1 MQYFATLPKILKT
14 DATGQSILMTNLI
27 ARSSVV
33 PSLLNNAALFYQYDI
48 QDTDTP
54 ESIAYKY
61 YGESYRYWIV
71 LFANQIID
79 PQWNWPMNNVV
90 FAEYLA
96 NKYPDV
102 DVYTVTHHYEKII
115 TQFDAGTN
123 TTTVDKVEI
132 SLDDYNNLYPSTNSY
147 SLPTGQATVIISKS
161 AVSIYDYEL
170 GLNEANRTIRILN
183 NTFVGEIE
191 KEFKSL
197 MKS

>member
-14 DATGQSILMTNLI
+14 DATGQSILMTNLVS
-27 ARSSVV
+27 RSSVV

>member
-1 MQYFATLPKILKT
+1 MQYFATLPKLVKT
-14 DATGQSILMTNLI
+14 DASGQSVLMTNLVS
-27 ARSSVV
+27 RSSVV

-48 QDTDTP
+48 QDADTP

-71 LFANQIID
+71 LFANQILD
-79 PQWNWPMNNVV
+79 PQWDWPMNNVV

-96 NKYPDV
+96 KKYPDV

-115 TQFDAGTN
+115 TKFDAGTN

-132 SLDDYNNLYPSTNSY
+132 SLQDYNNLYPSNNSY
-147 SLPTGQATVIISKS
+147 NLPTGQATVIISKS

-170 GLNEANRTIRILN
+170 GLNESHRTIRILN
-183 NTFVGEIE
+183 NTYVNEIE

>member
-14 DATGQSILMTNLI
+14 DATGQSILMTNLVS
-27 ARSSVV
+27 RLSVV

>member
-14 DATGQSILMTNLI
+14 DATGQSILMTNLVS
-27 ARSSVV
+27 RSSVV

-132 SLDDYNNLYPSTNSY
+132 SLDDYNNLYPSNNSY

-183 NTFVGEIE
+183 NKFVNEIE